1 MNPTQPK
8 RRSRLAA
15 KIIRRPGRSIALG
28 ALTVFLAGCSLESGP
43 ENGQNALRPK
53 GEVAE
58 KIDNLV
64 TPIFWVAIIIAT
76 LVLIATVYIAIRYR
90 HRKGSE
96 DRPKQIHGSTP
107 FEISWTIL
115 PAVILA
121 VVAIPTISLIFDL
134 AEAPKDPINV
144 TVIGKQWWWQFDYP
158 QQEGIKQ
165 KIITANEL
173 HIPTGRDIAFDL
185 TSCDKS
191 LGTVDENAA
200 CSVIH
205 SFWVP
210 ELSGKRDV
218 VPGHR
223 NTLTFRA
230 DNPGTYLGQC
240 AEYCGLSHA
249 NMRFRVV
256 AESPDDFA
264 KWVANQQK
272 GPAVALADAGDA
284 ENLFVK
290 KYGCSGCH
298 GTMDSSQSVY
308 GPNLTHLASRTTFA
322 SGYYPLNRANLI
334 DWIYDAPSLIPMQSK
349 ECRLPPPAT
358 CVGMPSFSQNTP
370 PGMPTM
376 TRTEAA
382 QLADYLLQLK

>member
-134 AEAPKDPINV
+134 AETPKDPINV
-144 TVIGKQWWWQFDYP
+144 TVVGKQWWWQFDYP

-191 LGTVDENAA
+191 LGALGG
-200 CSVIH
+200 
-205 SFWVP
+205 VP
-210 ELSGKRDV
+210 SC
-218 VPGHR
+218 
-223 NTLTFRA
+223 
-230 DNPGTYLGQC
+230 Q
-240 AEYCGLSHA
+240 
-249 NMRFRVV
+249 
-256 AESPDDFA
+256 
-264 KWVANQQK
+264 
-272 GPAVALADAGDA
+272 
-284 ENLFVK
+284 
-290 KYGCSGCH
+290 
-298 GTMDSSQSVY
+298 
-308 GPNLTHLASRTTFA
+308 
-322 SGYYPLNRANLI
+322 
-334 DWIYDAPSLIPMQSK
+334 
-349 ECRLPPPAT
+349 
-358 CVGMPSFSQNTP
+358 
-370 PGMPTM
+370 
-376 TRTEAA
+376 
-382 QLADYLLQLK
+382 